1 MMRELSRASV
11 DVTNKLS
18 QLFFYKEDLFS
29 LASSIVGTVAKPEA
43 KEI

>member
-18 QLFFYKEDLFS
+18 QLFFYKDLFS
-29 LASSIVGTVAKPEA
+29 LASSTVGTVAKPEA